1 VHQFTIKHYAGEVA
15 YSSAE
20 FVFKNKGTPHHQHVL
35 RSIDRS
41 IATHLILTTPVTALT
56 TDDMYSSLVEF
67 IQSSTIP
74 FIGTLF
80 PEDVGDNKKAPT
92 TASTKIRQSANYLVS
107 V

>member
-1 VHQFTIKHYAGEVA
+1 
-15 YSSAE
+15 
-20 FVFKNKGTPHHQHVL
+20 
-35 RSIDRS
+35 
-41 IATHLILTTPVTALT
+41 
-56 TDDMYSSLVEF
+56 MYSSLVEF